1 MRILFLVQSDFTHQH
16 LRSRFAQFEVAP
28 FAANER
34 AIRIV
39 LGSFEADVAVIDPG
53 APWASRIEQT
63 LHNLAVKVVYFD
75 GDFQT
80 IDEEISR
87 IAADFD
93 DDEFEDDP
101 EPADEP
107 PEKFTPTI
115 NTDKY
120 ELEVIEPKEEEGNPV
135 PPYIQQRM
143 LQKEGVSQSEI
154 TQSEEAHLLKESDQ
168 QLAPVSEAAPEPIK
182 PPQEPKVKSKDKVHL
197 PKIPSIPKISPPK
210 LPKLK
215 IPSLPQ
221 IKLPTPSMTE
231 VDPTQEIDMSLVD
244 ATSRIVYQDKVVGT
258 AVIAVMGISPGVGTT
273 HTATLIANYLARHKE
288 RVALVEA
295 CDSYAFARI
304 ERLYHAVP
312 DGAILQTDH
321 FEAFGVH
328 YFKSGEQLDLIQLF
342 SAGFTFIVLD
352 LGSHDTSEHFK
363 EFLRAGIPV
372 LVGAGSEWKHQDIY
386 RFCRQNRKRNQQNWN
401 IAIPLVED
409 ESIKDIKKG
418 METTVKQIVAIPYHP
433 DPFSKQS
440 DTDESMKRLLQ
451 LHGKRRGLFFG
462 KR

>member
-16 LRSRFAQFEVAP
+16 LRSRFSQYEVAP

-39 LGSFEADVAVIDPG
+39 LGSFEADVAVIDPE
-53 APWASRIEQT
+53 ATWASRIEQT
-63 LHNLAVKVVYFD
+63 LSNLGVKVVHFD

-80 IDEEISR
+80 IDEVISKL
-87 IAADFD
+87 AADFD
-93 DDEFEDDP
+93 DEEYDDP
-101 EPADEP
+101 EPTGEP
-107 PEKFTPTI
+107 LEKYTPTI
-115 NTDKY
+115 NTARYD
-120 ELEVIEPKEEEGNPV
+120 LEIIHPIEEEEHPV
-135 PPYIQQRM
+135 HPYFKQRE
-143 LQKEGVSQSEI
+143 LLKEGVTPSEI
-154 TQSEEAHLLKESDQ
+154 TESEEAHLVKESDRQ
-168 QLAPVSEAAPEPIK
+168 QEEDADPEPIQ
-182 PPQEPKVKSKDKVHL
+182 PPQKPKGKLRDKAHL
-197 PKIPSIPKISPPK
+197 PKLPAIPKISPPK
-210 LPKLK
+210 LPKIK

-221 IKLPTPSMTE
+221 IKFPTSPATE
-231 VDPTQEIDMSLVD
+231 IDPTQEIDLSLVE
-244 ATSRIVYQDKVVGT
+244 TESRIVYQDKVVGT
-258 AVIAVMGISPGVGTT
+258 AVIAVMGISHGVGTT

-312 DGAILQTDH
+312 EGAILQTDH

-328 YFKSGEQLDLIQLF
+328 YFKSGDQLDLIQLF

-352 LGSHDTSEHFK
+352 LGSHDTSDHFK
-363 EFLRAGIPV
+363 EFLRAGISV

-418 METTVKQIVAIPYHP
+418 METAVKQVVAIPYHP
-433 DPFSKQS
+433 DPFSKQAE
-440 DTDESMKRLLQ
+440 TDETMKRLLQ